1 MDQPT
6 CPPKSLLAG
15 KLCPEANTVHR
26 WEEKND
32 KDYCVQMAPGR
43 PVTGPG
49 TLIHHSSPALP
60 TVPVT
65 LRDGH
70 LNGALPGAVAD
81 VTASHRVEVEGIQ
94 LTDLT
99 MRPDC
104 VGWAETLACHLFT
117 KASATI
123 TSCQGI
129 KRHRMRVGLHKPW
142 AFP

>member
-1 MDQPT
+1 MDQPI

-70 LNGALPGAVAD
+70 FNGALPGAVAD

-129 KRHRMRVGLHKPW
+129 KRHWMRVGLHKPW